1 MLQENQTGMA
11 PYLDAIR
18 ISFTKLW
25 PSLIDQSLNRVSRVF
40 IAIAIVID

>member
-1 MLQENQTGMA
+1 MA